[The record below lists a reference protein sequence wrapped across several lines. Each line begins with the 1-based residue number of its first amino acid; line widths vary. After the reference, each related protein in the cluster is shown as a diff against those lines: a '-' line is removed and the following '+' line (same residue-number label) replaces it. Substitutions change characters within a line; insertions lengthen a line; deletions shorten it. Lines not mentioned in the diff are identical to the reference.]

1 MFLLIHWLRRSS
13 LSIIRP
19 LHSTMFL
26 LIPNVPTP
34 YPISFAFFTFHYVS
48 INTMIEAIHKIQD
61 NFFTFHY
68 VSINTS
74 NVLQVQPIFQ
84 TLHSTM
90 FLLILPWRT
99 SISKH
104 AVFTFHYVSINTD
117 MRVGSAP
124 VVRTLHST
132 MFLLIQDQS
141 VIINCTGIFFTFHY
155 VSINT
160 VFACSGQFFS
170 FILYIPLCFY

>member
-68 VSINTS
+68 VSINTVCF
-74 NVLQVQPIFQ
+74 VLLVSPVPSLHSTMFLLILSCALIGFFLYRPLHSTMFLLIHSEGYQDPTAGIA

-90 FLLILPWRT
+90 FLLIRLNA
-99 SISKH
+99 SLGDYMYK
-104 AVFTFHYVSINTD
+104 
-117 MRVGSAP
+117 
-124 VVRTLHST
+124 TLHST
-132 MFLLIQDQS
+132 MFLLIQER
-141 VIINCTGIFFTFHY
+141 
-155 VSINT
+155 
-160 VFACSGQFFS
+160 
-170 FILYIPLCFY
+170 L

>member
-48 INTMIEAIHKIQD
+48 INTVCFVLLVSPVPSLHSTMFLLILSCALIGFFLYRPLHSTMFLLIHSEGYQD
-61 NFFTFHY
+61 PTAG
-68 VSINTS
+68 IA
-74 NVLQVQPIFQ
+74 

-90 FLLILPWRT
+90 FLLIRLNA
-99 SISKH
+99 SLGDYMYK
-104 AVFTFHYVSINTD
+104 
-117 MRVGSAP
+117 
-124 VVRTLHST
+124 TLHST
-132 MFLLIQDQS
+132 MFLLIQER
-141 VIINCTGIFFTFHY
+141 
-155 VSINT
+155 
-160 VFACSGQFFS
+160 
-170 FILYIPLCFY
+170 L

>member
-1 MFLLIHWLRRSS
+1 MDPSLHSTIFLLIQ
-13 LSIIRP
+13 IRP
-19 LHSTMFL
+19 PKMRAYGF
-26 LIPNVPTP
+26 
-34 YPISFAFFTFHYVS
+34 FFTFHYVS
-48 INTMIEAIHKIQD
+48 INTRMATQEDFDK
-61 NFFTFHY
+61 FYFTFHY
-68 VSINTS
+68 VSINTRM
-74 NVLQVQPIFQ
+74 LTPEYLRQI